1 MMRELPR
8 PLVRVRTD
16 FNRREGFAVVLPDDA
31 PAAVLVAGT
40 RIMFYERDQ
49 TEWREGVAIV
59 RPGEEFPWVAD
70 IVEGTIMDYPEYK
83 GKSGND
89 ESKDGERP
97 SGRHVPRGMITILN
111 DFNDVIGSADGTRS
125 VPLAIEHTPPEAL
138 VPGTR
143 VIVSYPGDLECEAI
157 VKRGEDIPWVAEI
170 IEETVH
176 YFR

>member
-1 MMRELPR
+1 
-8 PLVRVRTD
+8 
-16 FNRREGFAVVLPDDA
+16 
-31 PAAVLVAGT
+31 
-40 RIMFYERDQ
+40 
-49 TEWREGVAIV
+49 
-59 RPGEEFPWVAD
+59 
-70 IVEGTIMDYPEYK
+70 
-83 GKSGND
+83 
-89 ESKDGERP
+89 
-97 SGRHVPRGMITILN
+97 MITILN